1 MPTSWSHEQTSTPRD
16 GLVSKVGTCPHSF
29 FFFWNCMYAWWVC
42 NVTVS
47 LTMSVLIGR
56 HSISWFALELI
67 HESELSLVK
76 YHARI
81 PGKGYNYI
89 LVPFHGWIKASETC
103 ETLNYFELSFA
114 QPSPIHSFI
123 NNSTVLARAN
133 NRRTLLESCSQHC
146 APEAECRLLMIAE
159 NFVLGS
165 PQHME
170 SQLQALS
177 GCLHAI
183 GSSPVLFVKKRD
195 VIRASCSYF
204 NPLYPSL

>member
-1 MPTSWSHEQTSTPRD
+1 
-16 GLVSKVGTCPHSF
+16 
-29 FFFWNCMYAWWVC
+29 MYAWWVC

-146 APEAECRLLMIAE
+146 APEAECRLLCWKFCSGFTSSKNNNNKNRRTLLESSSQHCAHRRPNVGCGLLMIPE
-159 NFVLGS
+159 NFVLG
-165 PQHME
+165 
-170 SQLQALS
+170 
-177 GCLHAI
+177 
-183 GSSPVLFVKKRD
+183 
-195 VIRASCSYF
+195 
-204 NPLYPSL
+204 